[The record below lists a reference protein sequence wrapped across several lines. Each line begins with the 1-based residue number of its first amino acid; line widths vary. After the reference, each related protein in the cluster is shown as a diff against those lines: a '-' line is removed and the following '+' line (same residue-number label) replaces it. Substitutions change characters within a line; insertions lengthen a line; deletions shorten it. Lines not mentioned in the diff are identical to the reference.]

1 MQIQHPRNHLP
12 AVPSKAGCQE
22 FGSVVLEAL
31 VYVDLVTE
39 EGAPRTEYIGRINA
53 ALRDAGLSPEY
64 VAGAVRRFI
73 PPEV

>member
-1 MQIQHPRNHLP
+1 
-12 AVPSKAGCQE
+12 
-22 FGSVVLEAL
+22 VVLEAL

-39 EGAPRTEYIGRINA
+39 EGSPRTEYIGRMNA

-73 PPEV
+73 PPEG